1 MAETS
6 EWMAISVVTSAVL
19 LPVTCGI
26 YNSFMGG
33 ARARKLQRE
42 GGVTKVIGTRCD
54 IRSYRGRMRR
64 TGFEYEGT
72 YEYVVD
78 GVTYKYR
85 RGFGPIPP
93 QEIELYYAKN
103 PAKAV
108 AFHKVARLNG
118 TEKLIM
124 FAINTA
130 VVFILLFLEQK
141 GFLGG

>member
-1 MAETS
+1 MVGTS
-6 EWMAISVVTSAVL
+6 EWMAISAVVSAVL

-26 YNSFMGG
+26 YNSFMGR
-33 ARARKLQRE
+33 ARAKKLQKE

-54 IRSYRGRMRR
+54 IRSYHGRMRR
-64 TGFEYEGT
+64 TGFEQEGT

-78 GVTYKYR
+78 GVTYKYK
-85 RGFGPIPP
+85 RGFRSIPP
-93 QEIELYYAKN
+93 HEIELYYTKN

-108 AFHKVARLNG
+108 PFHKVAGLNG

-130 VVFILLFLEQK
+130 VVFVLLFLEQK
-141 GFLGG
+141 GLLGG